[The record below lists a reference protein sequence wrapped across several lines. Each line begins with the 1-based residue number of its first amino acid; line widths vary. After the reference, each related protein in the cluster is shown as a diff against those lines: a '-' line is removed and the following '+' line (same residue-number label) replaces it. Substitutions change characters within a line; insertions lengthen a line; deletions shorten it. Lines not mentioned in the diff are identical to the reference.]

1 MPTQNDYDFAP
12 LDDAEHY
19 LNYVQAGDDPDM
31 SDHHY
36 PTGFAEHNDIVCIL
50 RLRVHRSDTNNVASR
65 NSLPDWRWVAWTVA
79 SAAPRSS
86 TTTWY
91 VSRNLN
97 TV

>member
-1 MPTQNDYDFAP
+1 MSTQNDYDFVP

-50 RLRVHRSDTNNVASR
+50 RLWVHWGDTNNSLSR
-65 NSLPDWRWVAWTVA
+65 NISRDQGWVA
-79 SAAPRSS
+79 
-86 TTTWY
+86 
-91 VSRNLN
+91 
-97 TV
+97 